1 LIIGLTTEAV
11 IFFISAFEKPASDY
25 EWSRV
30 YPELAESEDIEYAG
44 SKKSRTASNLS
55 PTQELDKMLEE
66 AKIGPDLLQSLGDG
80 MRRLSET
87 AGSLNTAVDAAGA
100 TAAYSSQLNAAAKNM
115 EALNALYAV
124 QLENTTNQVEVQ
136 NSLMEKLGASIS
148 DSDKLGGEVSKMVQ
162 NVSALNNVYGN
173 MLAAMGAKN

>member
-1 LIIGLTTEAV
+1 
-11 IFFISAFEKPASDY
+11 
-25 EWSRV
+25 
-30 YPELAESEDIEYAG
+30 
-44 SKKSRTASNLS
+44 
-55 PTQELDKMLEE
+55 MLEE

-100 TAAYSSQLNAAAKNM
+100 TAAYSNQLNAAAKNM